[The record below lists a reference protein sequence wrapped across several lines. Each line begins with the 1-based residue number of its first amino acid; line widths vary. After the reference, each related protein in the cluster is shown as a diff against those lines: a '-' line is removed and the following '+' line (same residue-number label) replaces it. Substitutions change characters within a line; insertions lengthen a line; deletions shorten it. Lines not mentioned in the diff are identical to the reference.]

1 MMLFSGVEMTFLN
14 GSVDRCIT
22 LALIV
27 LITLI
32 NINDTSVNESMV
44 KVRVSDEE
52 TLWVKSDTDDDS
64 GEYCDTLD
72 TGHILLSCVSLSILS
87 SKILTLNKT
96 VDTMCNLTW

>member
-32 NINDTSVNESMV
+32 NINDTGADESMV

-52 TLWVKSDTDDDS
+52 TL
-64 GEYCDTLD
+64 
-72 TGHILLSCVSLSILS
+72 
-87 SKILTLNKT
+87 
-96 VDTMCNLTW
+96 